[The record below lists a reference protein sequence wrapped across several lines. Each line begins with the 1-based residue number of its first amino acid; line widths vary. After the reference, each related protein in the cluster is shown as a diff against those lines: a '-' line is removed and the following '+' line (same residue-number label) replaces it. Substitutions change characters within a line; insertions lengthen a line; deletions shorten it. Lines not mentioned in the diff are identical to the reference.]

1 MYRRALPIYSEGMAE
16 SLKDL
21 AGKGLALL
29 VLLFAA
35 YILFKVAL
43 GAVAVVVWLA
53 IGIIALVAV
62 IWAVGR
68 IL

>member
-1 MYRRALPIYSEGMAE
+1 MAE

-35 YILFKVAL
+35 YLLFKVAL
-43 GAVAVVVWLA
+43 GVVSVVVWVAIAIVAVVAVFW
-53 IGIIALVAV
+53 AL
-62 IWAVGR
+62 GR
-68 IL
+68 LL

>member
-1 MYRRALPIYSEGMAE
+1 MYLHARPIYSEDMAE

-35 YILFKVAL
+35 YLLFKVAL
-43 GAVAVVVWLA
+43 GVVSALVWIAIAIVAV
-53 IGIIALVAV
+53 VAV
-62 IWAVGR
+62 IWALGR

>member
-1 MYRRALPIYSEGMAE
+1 MAE

-35 YILFKVAL
+35 YLLFKVAL
-43 GAVAVVVWLA
+43 GVVSALVWIA
-53 IGIIALVAV
+53 IGIVALVAV
-62 IWAVGR
+62 IWAVAR
-68 IL
+68 IF

>member
-1 MYRRALPIYSEGMAE
+1 MAE

-35 YILFKVAL
+35 YLLFKVAL
-43 GAVAVVVWLA
+43 GVVSALVWVG
-53 IGIIALVAV
+53 IGIVALLAV
-62 IWAVGR
+62 IWAVGK

>member
-1 MYRRALPIYSEGMAE
+1 MAE

-35 YILFKVAL
+35 YLLFKVAL
-43 GAVAVVVWLA
+43 GVVSALVWIA
-53 IGIIALVAV
+53 IGIVALVAV

>member
-1 MYRRALPIYSEGMAE
+1 MYRRARPIYSEGMAE
-16 SLKDL
+16 TLKDL

-35 YILFKVAL
+35 YLLFKVAL
-43 GAVAVVVWLA
+43 GVVSALVWIA
-53 IGIIALVAV
+53 IGIVAIVAV

>member
-1 MYRRALPIYSEGMAE
+1 MYLRGPLTYSEGMAE
-16 SLKDL
+16 TLKDL

-35 YILFKVAL
+35 YLLFKVAL
-43 GAVAVVVWLA
+43 GVVSFVVWIA
-53 IGIIALVAV
+53 IGIAALLAV

-68 IL
+68 LL

>member
-1 MYRRALPIYSEGMAE
+1 MYLRARPIYSEGMAE

-35 YILFKVAL
+35 YLLFKVAL
-43 GAVAVVVWLA
+43 GVVSFVVWIA
-53 IGIIALVAV
+53 IGIAALIAV

-68 IL
+68 LL

>member
-1 MYRRALPIYSEGMAE
+1 MAE

-35 YILFKVAL
+35 YLLFKVAL
-43 GAVAVVVWLA
+43 GVVSVVVWLA
-53 IGIIALVAV
+53 IGIVAIVAV
-62 IWAVGR
+62 LWAIGR
-68 IL
+68 LL

>member
-1 MYRRALPIYSEGMAE
+1 MAE

-35 YILFKVAL
+35 YLLFKVAL
-43 GAVAVVVWLA
+43 GVVSAVVWIA
-53 IGIIALVAV
+53 IGIVALLAV
-62 IWAVGR
+62 IWAVGK